1 MNIRQCLDEECKGL
15 EEQEPLVV
23 FRKQTQACQSRAD
36 KQLERL
42 LDHIQGLGLDLQS
55 IPSVAHWQSCEQEH
69 DIPGRSAGVEV
80 FTRAMIALIS
90 HISPSNSSF
99 SGICIHVCAALD
111 SQVSSPCGGS
121 HLAQPSSRS
130 VFDVAHSPAMGVLSS
145 GLSASGANAFDET
158 PGKRDTGDRPG
169 ALHARLP
176 EPSPVRIHTVA
187 QAKSDTCICMNAVV
201 TATMLS
207 HVLVRHPFH
216 IHLSGTLVGLGGK
229 LLSLN
234 LISERVLNSLGTHAK
249 VIAVE
254 KLLLQCPV
262 KNQLVVCCVQ
272 DQTPR
277 VKNWAILQ
285 EQNAKLAAIL
295 AQHDIKLN
303 TGGFR

>member
-1 MNIRQCLDEECKGL
+1 MFYVI
-15 EEQEPLVV
+15 
-23 FRKQTQACQSRAD
+23 
-36 KQLERL
+36 
-42 LDHIQGLGLDLQS
+42 
-55 IPSVAHWQSCEQEH
+55 
-69 DIPGRSAGVEV
+69 
-80 FTRAMIALIS
+80 
-90 HISPSNSSF
+90 
-99 SGICIHVCAALD
+99 
-111 SQVSSPCGGS
+111 
-121 HLAQPSSRS
+121 
-130 VFDVAHSPAMGVLSS
+130 
-145 GLSASGANAFDET
+145 
-158 PGKRDTGDRPG
+158 
-169 ALHARLP
+169 
-176 EPSPVRIHTVA
+176 
-187 QAKSDTCICMNAVV
+187 
-201 TATMLS
+201 
-207 HVLVRHPFH
+207 VRHPFH

-262 KNQLVVCCVQ
+262 KNQFVVCCVQ

>member
-1 MNIRQCLDEECKGL
+1 MATKEYCPASASEIYTPMSMLDSDSVNVDLRRKYDEATSSLVQNLRDMAQHVDARLTKYEKELDAPSSAPQQKMRREKMLKNVREGVINIRQCLDEECKGL

-23 FRKQTQACQSRAD
+23 FRKQTQACQSSAD

-69 DIPGRSAGVEV
+69 DIPGRS
-80 FTRAMIALIS
+80 
-90 HISPSNSSF
+90 
-99 SGICIHVCAALD
+99 AALD

-145 GLSASGANAFDET
+145 GLSASGANAFDEM

-176 EPSPVRIHTVA
+176 EPSP
-187 QAKSDTCICMNAVV
+187 
-201 TATMLS
+201 
-207 HVLVRHPFH
+207 
-216 IHLSGTLVGLGGK
+216 
-229 LLSLN
+229 
-234 LISERVLNSLGTHAK
+234 
-249 VIAVE
+249 
-254 KLLLQCPV
+254 
-262 KNQLVVCCVQ
+262 